1 MFILACGPDVNV
13 IRFIP
18 PLVVSM
24 EALMSAFAKLQGV
37 DQYMELMDFEQ
48 VKLGGFRNK
57 DMTPHLFAP
66 SVKLPVLT
74 AQVRDDA
81 WTSNED
87 GIKTFELIGSADKD
101 MIWIEGTTRR
111 FDGYNHFA
119 KHPEKML
126 QFFDKYMV

>member
-1 MFILACGPDVNV
+1 MGT
-13 IRFIP
+13 
-18 PLVVSM
+18 
-24 EALMSAFAKLQGV
+24 FAKLQGV

-48 VKLGGFRNK
+48 VKLRGYRNK

-81 WTSNED
+81 WTNNED
-87 GIKTFELIGSADKD
+87 GIKTFELLGSNDKE

-126 QFFDKYMV
+126 AFFDKFMA